1 MSCIFKKSTHR
12 DIPDIADLLLESFGG
27 MAIQADALSNVDGG
41 YVLLFDDNKLVA
53 MSGILPLSESDFD
66 GYEITFTC
74 TLASE
79 RNKGYMSRLF
89 EYMLNDFDILHPG
102 EPLYVCAWNRFGKA
116 FLDSILHKYGFTLV
130 RSDYISRDS
139 AYSKVCS
146 CCLYDVMD
154 CKCCDDLYLR
164 QVGF

>member
-1 MSCIFKKSTHR
+1 MDCVFRKSTYK

-27 MAIQADALSNVDGG
+27 MAIHANALSNVDGR

-53 MSGILPLSESDFD
+53 MSGVLPLSESDFD

-89 EYMLNDFDILHPG
+89 EYMLNDFDISYLG
-102 EPLYVCAWNRFGKA
+102 KPLYICAWNRSDRA
-116 FLDSILHKYGFTLV
+116 FLDSILCKNGFSLV
-130 RSDYISRDS
+130 RPDYISRNS
-139 AYSKVCS
+139 AYSKICS
-146 CCLYDVMD
+146 CCLYDTMN